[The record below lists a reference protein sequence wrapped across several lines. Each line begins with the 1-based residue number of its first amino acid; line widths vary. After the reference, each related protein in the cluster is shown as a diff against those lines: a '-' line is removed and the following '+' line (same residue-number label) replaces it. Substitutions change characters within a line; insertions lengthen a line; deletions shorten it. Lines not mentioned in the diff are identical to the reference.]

1 MTIAAKNLVLAALGE
16 EPLVD
21 PAPEPWAMPSS
32 SPIRS
37 TTPIR
42 GVGQVVLAV
51 VGAYELLVVALWA
64 GALTSEF
71 RIRVLAAMLQVV
83 GVVGTL
89 SGLGIRKR
97 PRQFKRSAQFDLD
110 RSFFE
115 PLLHH
120 HGEDR
125 LRRALAITIGMP
137 QIVDTLQERIAE
149 DERLSDGGILV
160 EAEMRRAA
168 IREESIARKR
178 ADEQLN
184 DDLQILVSGLHDLV
198 RAKGR
203 TYFFL
208 VLLFC
213 GILAGLFPAELARC
227 SLAEAWK

>member
-1 MTIAAKNLVLAALGE
+1 
-16 EPLVD
+16 
-21 PAPEPWAMPSS
+21 
-32 SPIRS
+32 
-37 TTPIR
+37 
-42 GVGQVVLAV
+42 
-51 VGAYELLVVALWA
+51 
-64 GALTSEF
+64 
-71 RIRVLAAMLQVV
+71 
-83 GVVGTL
+83 
-89 SGLGIRKR
+89 
-97 PRQFKRSAQFDLD
+97 
-110 RSFFE
+110 
-115 PLLHH
+115 
-120 HGEDR
+120 
-125 LRRALAITIGMP
+125 MP